1 MCLVISLGTLMQS
14 PRKPRNKD
22 LNDVLVTRKGGKHKT
37 DKRPSRAREKEI
49 ERRKDELETI

>member
-1 MCLVISLGTLMQS
+1 MQS

-37 DKRPSRAREKEI
+37 DRRPSRAREKEI